1 MVKHKTH
8 LTQFIISF
16 LISNLLLIS
25 CGEQSIDQNIDEKIL
40 ARIGDKTISVN
51 EFIRRAEYTIRPPYC
66 SDENY
71 IHRKIVLNSLI
82 AEKLLALEAGE
93 NNELTRNEQFLDYI
107 RGRQEQAMRQWL
119 YNEVAHKKVKLDTNE
134 IKKIYKLAGR
144 TYKLEYCSVEDSA
157 IASLIQKEVLK
168 GNGSFEDACR
178 KHLGTFEIPKREIS
192 WNKKNDYV
200 IQDALFAEP
209 LKKNQLVGPVQT
221 EEGYYLL
228 MNVAG
233 WTDRVV
239 FADTDVQNRWNDVT
253 EHLTGKHAIQ
263 IYENYIA
270 SVMKGKRVE
279 FAKDTFFKL
288 AEIVAPHYLK
298 TEQEKKEAFNQRFWK
313 DEVVPGAIGGNIEQI
328 LDHSLLQ
335 IDGQTWTVAKLVKE
349 LRSHPLVFRKR
360 TMKTSEF
367 PEQLKL
373 AIVDL
378 IRDKYLTREAYNR
391 GYDKISIVKRNT
403 NMWTDNLLSLYQ
415 KNRYLEKVENQGK
428 NFMDVITKNLNP
440 YIDSLQTKYNNVIE
454 IDTGAFEKIKLTRID
469 MFVIQQNT
477 PFPTIVPSFPLLT
490 TDNKLDYG
498 RKMRN
503 DEMKK
508 KNVSTDF

>member
-1 MVKHKTH
+1 MLKNKSSLFQYIVSI
-8 LTQFIISF
+8 LIIACLF
-16 LISNLLLIS
+16 IS
-25 CGEQSIDQNIDEKIL
+25 CGKKDTSEEIDEKIL
-40 ARIGDKTISVN
+40 ARIGDKTISTN
-51 EFIRRAEYTIRPPYC
+51 ELIRRAEYTIRPPYC

-71 IHRKIVLNSLI
+71 IHQKIVLNSLI
-82 AEKLLALEAGE
+82 AEKLLALEAGK
-93 NNELTRNEQFLDYI
+93 NNELTRNEQFQDYI

-119 YNEVAHKKVKLDTNE
+119 YHEVAYKKIKLDTNE

-157 IASLIQKEVLK
+157 IASLIQKEVLQ
-168 GNGSFEDACR
+168 GSESFEDACR
-178 KHLGTFEIPKREIS
+178 KHLGTFEIPKREVS
-192 WNKKNDYV
+192 WNKRNDDV
-200 IQDALFAEP
+200 IQDALFTKP

-233 WTDRVV
+233 WIDRVV

-253 EHLTGKHAIQ
+253 EHLTEKHAIQ
-263 IYENYIA
+263 IYENYIT

-313 DEVVPGAIGGNIEQI
+313 DDVVPGAIGGNIEQI

-335 IDGQTWTVAKLVKE
+335 IDGKTWTVAKLVKE

-360 TMKTSEF
+360 KMKTSEF

-378 IRDKYLTREAYNR
+378 IRDKYLTQEAYDR
-391 GYDKISIVKRNT
+391 GYDKIGVVKRNT
-403 NMWTDNLLSLYQ
+403 DMWKDNLVSMYQ
-415 KNRYLEKVENQGK
+415 KNQILETVGNKDK
-428 NFMDVITKNLNP
+428 NFIDVITENLNP
-440 YIDSLQTKYNNVIE
+440 YIDSLQVKYNDVIE
-454 IDTGAFEKIKLTRID
+454 IDTDEFEKIKLTRID
-469 MFVIQQNT
+469 MFVIQRDA
-477 PFPTIVPSFPLLT
+477 PFPLIVPSFPLLT
-490 TDNKLDYG
+490 TDSRLDYG
-498 RKMRN
+498 RKM
-503 DEMKK
+503 K
-508 KNVSTDF
+508 

>member
-1 MVKHKTH
+1 
-8 LTQFIISF
+8 
-16 LISNLLLIS
+16 
-25 CGEQSIDQNIDEKIL
+25 
-40 ARIGDKTISVN
+40 
-51 EFIRRAEYTIRPPYC
+51 
-66 SDENY
+66 
-71 IHRKIVLNSLI
+71 
-82 AEKLLALEAGE
+82 
-93 NNELTRNEQFLDYI
+93 
-107 RGRQEQAMRQWL
+107 
-119 YNEVAHKKVKLDTNE
+119 
-134 IKKIYKLAGR
+134 
-144 TYKLEYCSVEDSA
+144 
-157 IASLIQKEVLK
+157 
-168 GNGSFEDACR
+168 
-178 KHLGTFEIPKREIS
+178 
-192 WNKKNDYV
+192 
-200 IQDALFAEP
+200 
-209 LKKNQLVGPVQT
+209 
-221 EEGYYLL
+221 

-440 YIDSLQTKYNNVIE
+440 YIDSLQTKYNDVIE

-498 RKMRN
+498 GKMRN